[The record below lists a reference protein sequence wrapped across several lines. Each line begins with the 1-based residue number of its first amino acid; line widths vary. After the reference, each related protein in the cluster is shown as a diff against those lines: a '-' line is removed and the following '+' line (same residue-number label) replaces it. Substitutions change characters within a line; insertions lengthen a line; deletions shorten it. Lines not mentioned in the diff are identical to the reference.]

1 LVDVA
6 DALAPPDPRRPRY
19 LFLDEVTAI
28 TDDWIGQITWL
39 RDQTSLRDD
48 CVVLT
53 GSSAE
58 RLNEARRDLAGRRGG
73 VLPATRTLL
82 PMGFRS
88 FCAVTRLAIHDVPAV
103 HPRDML
109 GREAEAAMHELRFYL
124 DELVARWEHYLQIG
138 GFPRAVRDWIAD
150 REVSRGFVE
159 DVWDVIHADA
169 LADGDWTAAQ
179 SQALLDSLA
188 RRLTSTINKADV
200 RRELGE
206 IHNETLVRR
215 LRRLQNA
222 YVVWPCYRTRGNRP
236 DLAAQEKIYFADV
249 LQARL
254 AHERRRDAVQPPD
267 LTQLSEQ
274 QVGVALL
281 RARERDEPGTWTD
294 FDGLMH
300 YRSATRSEVDFVGPW
315 LGRIPYEV
323 KYTEG
328 AWRRET
334 QTALAAYGQVVVATR
349 NVHERD
355 ENRVA
360 VPAAILAFLLD
371 VPVTATPA

>member
-1 LVDVA
+1 LVDLA

-19 LFLDEVTAI
+19 VFLDEVTAI
-28 TDDWIGQITWL
+28 VDDWIGQITWL

-58 RLNEARRDLAGRRGG
+58 RLNEARRDLAGRRGRA
-73 VLPATRTLL
+73 LPTTRTLL

-88 FCAVTRLAIHDVPAV
+88 FCAVTGLAIRDVPV
-103 HPRDML
+103 VQPRDML
-109 GREAEAAMHELRFYL
+109 GREAGPAMQQLRFYL

-150 REVSRGFVE
+150 REISRSFIE
-159 DVWDVIHADA
+159 DLWDVIHADA

-179 SQALLDSLA
+179 SQALLESLA
-188 RRLTSTINKADV
+188 RRLTSTINKTDV
-200 RRELGE
+200 RRDLGE

-215 LRRLQNA
+215 LRRLENA
-222 YVVWPCYRTRGNRP
+222 YVAWPCYRTRGNRP
-236 DLAAQEKIYFADV
+236 DLAAQEKMYLVDA

-254 AHERRRDAVQPPD
+254 AHERRPD
-267 LTQLSEQ
+267 TVHAPDFTQLTEQ

-281 RARERDEPGTWTD
+281 RAREHDEPGTWTD

-334 QTALAAYGQVVVATR
+334 QTALAAYGRVVLATR
-349 NVHERD
+349 NVLERD

-371 VPVTATPA
+371 PEVTAIPA